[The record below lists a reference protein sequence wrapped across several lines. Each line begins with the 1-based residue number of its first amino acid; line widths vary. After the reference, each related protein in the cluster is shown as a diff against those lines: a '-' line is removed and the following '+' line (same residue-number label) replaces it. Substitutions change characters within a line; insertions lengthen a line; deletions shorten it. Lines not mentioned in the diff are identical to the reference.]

1 MSSLQK
7 LISLE
12 LKAEALGFE
21 WPNTLAIIDQV
32 VSECDE
38 IRQSLTL
45 KEGNDRL
52 QEEVGDL
59 LLSVLSLSVY
69 ERLDIEKII
78 ADVANKFQGRLDAL
92 ETIMKVRGYE
102 SLKNQSF
109 DIMLELWEEAKRF
122 VDSKRL

>member
-21 WPNTLAIIDQV
+21 WPNTLAIVDQV
-32 VSECDE
+32 MSECDE

-45 KEGNDRL
+45 KEGNDRF

-59 LLSVLSLSVY
+59 LLSVVSLSVY

-78 ADVANKFQGRLDAL
+78 TDVANKFQGRLEAL
-92 ETIMKVRGYE
+92 ENIMKDRGFD

-109 DIMLELWEEAKRF
+109 DIMLELWEEAKSRF
-122 VDSKRL
+122 DLKRL

>member
-21 WPNTLAIIDQV
+21 WPNTLAIVDQV
-32 VSECDE
+32 MSECDE

-45 KEGNDRL
+45 KEGKDRL

-59 LLSVLSLSVY
+59 LLSVVSLSVY

-78 ADVANKFQGRLDAL
+78 TDVANKFQGRLKAL
-92 ETIMKVRGYE
+92 ESIMKNRGYD
-102 SLKNQSF
+102 SLKDQSF
-109 DIMLELWEEAKRF
+109 DVMLELWEEAKNLT
-122 VDSKRL
+122 DSRRL

>member
-78 ADVANKFQGRLDAL
+78 ADGEKQ
-92 ETIMKVRGYE
+92 
-102 SLKNQSF
+102 
-109 DIMLELWEEAKRF
+109 
-122 VDSKRL
+122 

>member
-12 LKAEALGFE
+12 LKAEALGF
-21 WPNTLAIIDQV
+21 
-32 VSECDE
+32 ECDE

-92 ETIMKVRGYE
+92 ETIMKVRGYD